1 MKKATLIILVLLL
14 LPVGGCT
21 LFKKPP
27 VVPAPP
33 PQQKEGPPLA
43 AVTGS
48 DLPDFRDDMDRESL
62 ARAVRKSL
70 EYYARLPERT
80 TYRMGDKRFT
90 VRDMKE
96 SLEAFLEIVESGD
109 SPAAI
114 ERRVRET
121 FDVYKAS
128 GSAPS
133 GRVLFTGYYEPVLKG
148 SLEKSGP
155 YNYPIYR
162 RPEDS
167 VVVQLGKFREKY
179 RNERLVGRVE
189 NGELL
194 PYFTREE
201 IDGVGVLENK
211 GLEIAWFADPVDIF
225 FLHIQGSGMICL
237 PDGKCFQV
245 SYAQSNGR
253 AYRSIGKLLIDSG
266 KATRENLSMQGIK
279 KYLREHPEEA
289 QEILNYNESY
299 VFFRLVEEGPVGS
312 IGVALTGGRSIA
324 TDQTI
329 FPRGALAFIKTR
341 KPVIGPGGEIRSWVP
356 FSRFVLNQDTGGAI
370 TGPGRVDLFCG
381 RGREA
386 EIMAGHLKEEGE
398 LYFLILRKGKNEENP
413 KRSEA
418 R

>member
-1 MKKATLIILVLLL
+1 MILL
-14 LPVGGCT
+14 VGGCT
-21 LFKKPP
+21 FFKKPP

-33 PQQKEGPPLA
+33 PPQKEGPPLA
-43 AVTGS
+43 VVTGS
-48 DLPDFRDDMDRESL
+48 DLPVFRDDLDRESL
-62 ARAVRKSL
+62 AWAVRKSL

-80 TYRMGDKRFT
+80 TYRLGAERFT
-90 VRDMKE
+90 VRDMKD
-96 SLEAFLEIVESGD
+96 SLGAFLEIVETSD
-109 SPAAI
+109 SPATI
-114 ERRVRET
+114 EKRVRET
-121 FDVYKAS
+121 FDVYRAS
-128 GSAPS
+128 GGAPS

-148 SLEKSGP
+148 SPGRSEQ
-155 YNYPIYR
+155 YRYPIYR
-162 RPEDS
+162 KPDDS

-189 NGELL
+189 NGEMV
-194 PYFTREE
+194 PYFSREE
-201 IDGVGVLENK
+201 IDGAGVLENR

-237 PDGKCFQV
+237 PDGMCFQV

-289 QEILNYNESY
+289 REILNYNESY
-299 VFFRLVEEGPVGS
+299 VFFRTVEEGPVGS

-329 FPRGALAFIKTR
+329 FPRGALAFVKTR
-341 KPVIGPGGEIRSWVP
+341 KPVIGPGGDIRSWVP

-381 RGREA
+381 RGNEA
-386 EIMAGHLKEEGE
+386 EITAGHLKEEGD
-398 LYFLILRKGKNEENP
+398 LYFLVLKKD
-413 KRSEA
+413 KK
-418 R
+418 

>member
-1 MKKATLIILVLLL
+1 MRKLFLILFIILLI
-14 LPVGGCT
+14 GGCT
-21 LFKKPP
+21 FFKKPP

-33 PQQKEGPPLA
+33 PPHKEGPPLA
-43 AVTGS
+43 VVTGI
-48 DLPDFRDDMDRESL
+48 DLPVFRDDLDRASL
-62 ARAVRKSL
+62 TRAVRKSL
-70 EYYARLPERT
+70 DYYARLPERT
-80 TYRMGDKRFT
+80 TYRLGAERFT

-96 SLEAFLEIVESGD
+96 SLEAFLVIVETSD

-121 FDVYKAS
+121 FDVYRAS

-133 GRVLFTGYYEPVLKG
+133 GKVHFTGYYEPVLKG
-148 SLEKSGP
+148 SLDRTDLHR
-155 YNYPIYR
+155 YPIYR
-162 RPEDS
+162 KPDDS
-167 VVVQLGKFREKY
+167 VVVQLGKFRDKY
-179 RNERLVGRVE
+179 RNERLVGRFE
-189 NGELL
+189 NGELV

-201 IDGVGVLENK
+201 IDGAGVLKNRR
-211 GLEIAWFADPVDIF
+211 LEIAWFADPVDIF
-225 FLHIQGSGMICL
+225 FLHIQGSGMVCL
-237 PDGKCFQV
+237 PDGVCFQV

-279 KYLREHPEEA
+279 KYLREHPEEI
-289 QEILNYNESY
+289 EDILNYNESY
-299 VFFRLVEEGPVGS
+299 VFFRKVEEGPVGS

-329 FPRGALAFIKTR
+329 FPRGALAFVKTR
-341 KPVIGPGGEIRSWVP
+341 KPVIEPGGDIRSWVP

-386 EIMAGHLKEEGE
+386 EITAGHLKEEGE
-398 LYFLILRKGKNEENP
+398 LYFLVMKKA
-413 KRSEA
+413 KR
-418 R
+418 

>member
-1 MKKATLIILVLLL
+1 MRKLFLILLIMIVL
-14 LPVGGCT
+14 VGGCT
-21 LFKKPP
+21 FFKKPP

-33 PQQKEGPPLA
+33 PPQKEGPPLA

-48 DLPDFRDDMDRESL
+48 DLPVFRDDLDRESL
-62 ARAVRKSL
+62 VRAVRKSL

-80 TYRMGDKRFT
+80 TYRMAAERFT

-96 SLEAFLEIVESGD
+96 SLEAFLKIVEASD

-121 FDVYKAS
+121 FDVYRAS
-128 GSAPS
+128 GSPPS
-133 GRVLFTGYYEPVLKG
+133 GRVIFTGYYEPVLKG
-148 SLEKSGP
+148 SAARSGQ
-155 YNYPIYR
+155 YRYPIYR
-162 RPEDS
+162 KPEDS
-167 VVVQLGKFREKY
+167 VVVQLGKFRDKY

-189 NGELL
+189 NGELV
-194 PYFTREE
+194 PYFSREE
-201 IDGVGVLENK
+201 IDGARVLENR

-237 PDGKCFQV
+237 PDGTCFQV

-279 KYLREHPEEA
+279 KYLREHPEEI
-289 QEILNYNESY
+289 EDILNYNESY
-299 VFFRLVEEGPVGS
+299 VFFRRVEEGPVGS
-312 IGVALTGGRSIA
+312 IGVALTGGRSVA

-341 KPVIGPGGEIRSWVP
+341 KPVIGPAGDIRSWVA

-386 EIMAGHLKEEGE
+386 EIAAGHLKEEGE
-398 LYFLILRKGKNEENP
+398 LYFLVLKKA
-413 KRSEA
+413 KK
-418 R
+418 